1 MFELSTQE
9 QLCEELMGS
18 DRGCDGAGPGHHGR
32 VTAPS
37 IPLPAG
43 DGDPSSTTPTSQ
55 PGSIYISWQVIRGLC
70 REVWKLH
77 VKVHILFLFQGKMGL
92 LSFCLCISK
101 QKALSSDKDC

>member
-9 QLCEELMGS
+9 QICEEFMGS
-18 DRGCDGAGPGHHGR
+18 DRGCDGAGPGQHGR
-32 VTAPS
+32 VTAWGWAQG
-37 IPLPAG
+37 IPLP
-43 DGDPSSTTPTSQ
+43 STTPTSQ
-55 PGSIYISWQVIRGLC
+55 PGSIYIPWKVIRGLG
-70 REVWKLH
+70 RELWKLH

>member
-1 MFELSTQE
+1 MTQAVMEQGQVTMAGSLHGGPPPGIPLST
-9 QLCEELMGS
+9 
-18 DRGCDGAGPGHHGR
+18 A
-32 VTAPS
+32 
-37 IPLPAG
+37 
-43 DGDPSSTTPTSQ
+43 STTPTSQ
-55 PGSIYISWQVIRGLC
+55 PGPIYISWQVIRGLC